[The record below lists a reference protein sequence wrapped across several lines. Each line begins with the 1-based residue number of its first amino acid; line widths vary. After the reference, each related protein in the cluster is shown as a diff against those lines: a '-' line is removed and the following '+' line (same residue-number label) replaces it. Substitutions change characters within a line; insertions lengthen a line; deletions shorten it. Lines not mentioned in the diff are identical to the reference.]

1 MKFSIKDFFSK
12 SSGNYGFGH
21 LYWSGILNGKLH
33 FLSSAFSQNLF
44 FKISIDGISYKVYYQ
59 TLQTARFET
68 KTLVEIRIQ

>member
-21 LYWSGILNGKLH
+21 VYWRGILNGKLH

-44 FKISIDGISYKVYYQ
+44 FKISIDGISYKVYNI
-59 TLQTARFET
+59 T
-68 KTLVEIRIQ
+68 KPYKQLDLKLKHS